1 MVCVCAYLYR
11 LFSYVGRVYT
21 IPQGLGIDN
30 GKTEIKR
37 FIHLLVYIV
46 VPANA
51 NPRSQK
57 FNTKISS
64 YVVTRP
70 ES

>member
-1 MVCVCAYLYR
+1 MCILVSIILLR
-11 LFSYVGRVYT
+11 RKVYT

-30 GKTEIKR
+30 EKTEIKR

-51 NPRSQK
+51 TPGSQNSTPKYPRMW
-57 FNTKISS
+57 
-64 YVVTRP
+64 
-70 ES
+70 